1 MKNLP
6 VIILGAG
13 GHSRVLIDTLLLD
26 STEILGMTDVNLER
40 QELLG
45 VPLLGNDLIVDQYSP
60 ENIQLINGI
69 GSISQPY
76 LRQKIFKKF
85 KDKGFIFRSVIHPS
99 SVIAPDVSFGEG
111 VQVMAG
117 AVIQSGCTIGDNTII
132 NTSTSLDHECQI
144 GTHAHLAPGVVLS
157 GKVVIGEL
165 CHIGIGVK
173 IVQSIQVGSD
183 TLVKAGTVVTFD
195 INPSK

>member
-40 QELLG
+40 QPFLG
-45 VPLLGNDLIVDQYSP
+45 VPLLGNDLIVERYSP
-60 ENIQLINGI
+60 EKIQLINGI

-76 LRQKIFKKF
+76 IRQKTFQKF
-85 KDKGFIFRSVIHPS
+85 KDLGFIFRNVIHPS
-99 SVIAPDVSFGEG
+99 SVIASDVSFGEG

-117 AVIQSGCTIGDNTII
+117 VVIQSGCTIGDNTIV
-132 NTSTSLDHECQI
+132 NTSTSLDHECKI
-144 GTHAHLAPGVVLS
+144 GTHVHLAPGVVLS
-157 GKVVIGEL
+157 GNVCVGEL
-165 CHIGIGVK
+165 CHIGVGVK
-173 IVQSIQVGSD
+173 IVQSIRVDAGS
-183 TLVKAGTVVTFD
+183 LVKAGTIVTSN
-195 INPSK
+195 INSSA

>member
-40 QELLG
+40 QPFLG
-45 VPLLGNDLIVDQYSP
+45 VPLLGNDLIVERYSP
-60 ENIQLINGI
+60 EKIQLINGI
-69 GSISQPY
+69 GSVSQPY
-76 LRQKIFKKF
+76 IRQKTFQKF
-85 KDKGFIFRSVIHPS
+85 KDLGFIFRNVIHPS
-99 SVIAPDVSFGEG
+99 SVIASDVSFGEG

-117 AVIQSGCTIGDNTII
+117 VVIQSGCTIGDNTIV
-132 NTSTSLDHECQI
+132 NTSTSLDHECEI
-144 GTHAHLAPGVVLS
+144 GTHVHLAPGVVLS
-157 GKVVIGEL
+157 GNVCVGEL

-173 IVQSIQVGSD
+173 IVQSIRVDAGS
-183 TLVKAGTVVTFD
+183 LVKAGTIVTSN
-195 INPSK
+195 INSSA